1 MIGLGWR
8 REMADWDRHAVQAD
22 FFEVVPENWLRRDRA
37 PLHALRATGRPV
49 HLHGVSLNLGG
60 QSPIDTPFLRD
71 VGRLMD
77 ELGTPHYS
85 DHLAAG
91 GDAHQL
97 YDLFPIPF
105 TADEVVRVADRIR
118 AAQDVLGRRIAVEN
132 TTWYTNIGPI
142 PEPDFLAAVA
152 ERADCQVLLDLNNI
166 VVNHKNHGGLD
177 LAGFIARVDLGRVSY
192 LHVAGHEFDERFG
205 LHIDTHSEPVE
216 PTTAAMARQLQASHG
231 LAILLEWD
239 NDLPGPDRINQ
250 ELRCLKP
257 TSTTT

>member
-85 DHLAAG
+85 DHLAAS

-166 VVNHKNHGGLD
+166 VVNHKNHGGLALD
-177 LAGFIARVDLGRVSY
+177 AFVQRVDLRRVSY
-192 LHVAGHEFDERFG
+192 LHVAGHEFDARFG
-205 LHIDTHSEPVE
+205 LHIDTHSQPVE
-216 PTTAAMARQLQASHG
+216 PGTRAMARRLQAEAG
-231 LAILLEWD
+231 LPVLLEWD
-239 NDLPGPDRINQ
+239 NDVPSLDVINQ
-250 ELRCLKP
+250 ELAWLR
-257 TSTTT
+257 STTT